1 MGKRTMTVK
10 QLIDKLKEFPEDL
23 PVATW
28 DFIKE
33 SDIDNPNFIKV
44 ETQLS
49 FTKIP
54 FTYVNLE

>member
-1 MGKRTMTVK
+1 MTVK

-28 DFIKE
+28 DFIEE
-33 SDIDNPNFIKV
+33 SDMDDPNFIKV

>member
-1 MGKRTMTVK
+1 MTVK

-28 DFIKE
+28 SLIE
-33 SDIDNPNFIKV
+33 GSDIDDPNFIKV

-49 FTKIP
+49 STTMP